1 MTRSERDQIARA
13 IRAAEDGTSG
23 RIAVRIVPDPAVDA
37 FDRAKRELHRAALH
51 RNSDAAALV
60 LVAPKARSF
69 AVIGDRALHER
80 VGQQFWHEIVAEAQP
95 YFARG
100 ALTEGILHAITRLG
114 AVLKTHFTP
123 PSTPAP

>member
-1 MTRSERDQIARA
+1 VTRSERDQIARA
-13 IRAAEDGTSG
+13 IREAEDGTSG

-37 FDRAKRELHRAALH
+37 FERAKLELGHAALH
-51 RNSDAAALV
+51 RNSDASALV
-60 LVAPKARSF
+60 LVAPQARVF

-80 VGQQFWHEIVAEAQP
+80 VGPQFWQDIVAEAQP

-100 ALTEGILHAITRLG
+100 ALTEGILQAIMRLG
-114 AVLKTHFTP
+114 AALKTHFTP